1 MQTELFVDTSRTVIA
16 KNKSPDVPFDRSINA
31 YKGCEHGCTYCFAR
45 PTHAFLDMSPGL
57 DFETRIFHKPDAA
70 ALLEAELRNPRYR
83 CDVIAMGTNTDP
95 YQPVERDTGLTRSIL
110 EVLAAHDHP
119 VSIITKSDLVL
130 RDLDILGPMARKG
143 LAKVMLSVTTL
154 DRDLARKM
162 EPRASTP
169 SRRLRAI
176 RRLTDAGVPSG
187 AMVAPVIP
195 GLNDTE
201 MEAILAAVADAGGLY
216 AGYILLRLPLEVKEI
231 FVDWLYKTYPHRAK
245 KVLNLLKQTR
255 NGRLYDPSFGT
266 RMRGTGLFATLL
278 GKRFD
283 RAVKEHG
290 FNRHEWQPARDLF
303 MPPVREGDQL
313 RLL

>member
-1 MQTELFVDTSRTVIA
+1 
-16 KNKSPDVPFDRSINA
+16 
-31 YKGCEHGCTYCFAR
+31 
-45 PTHAFLDMSPGL
+45 
-57 DFETRIFHKPDAA
+57 
-70 ALLEAELRNPRYR
+70 
-83 CDVIAMGTNTDP
+83 
-95 YQPVERDTGLTRSIL
+95 
-110 EVLAAHDHP
+110 
-119 VSIITKSDLVL
+119 
-130 RDLDILGPMARKG
+130 
-143 LAKVMLSVTTL
+143 MLSVTTL

-169 SRRLRAI
+169 ARRLRAI

-231 FVDWLYKTYPHRAK
+231 FVDWLHKTYPHRAK